1 MQRIG
6 IVDVGSNTARLI
18 IMEFQPFH
26 SFRLV
31 DEVSE
36 RLRLIEGIDRYGM
49 LQEKPMQRAIET
61 ITMFTELCR
70 AMGIETVIG
79 VATSAV
85 RDARNQAAFLER
97 VEQASGLRLR
107 VLSGEEEA
115 YYGCIGVAN
124 SLYINDAVVVDI
136 GGGSAEVSQLK
147 DRLAVRSVSIPA
159 GIVRFSERYVRSDPI
174 SNQHFRALEAGA
186 REAFETLDWL
196 PNSAETLVAVGGTAR
211 SLARMHQKLVNY
223 PIDHVHA
230 YSLKPRDLERLIEM
244 LRGLNQRE
252 REHVPGLNAN
262 RADVILAGAVLFQQL
277 MKIGGFREMLVSGQG
292 LREGIFYEHFLKQQQ
307 PPLLADVQALNIE
320 NLFHRYVFDEVHAK
334 KVRDLSQQLFDQL
347 VPLHGYGAWE
357 RKLLT
362 YSALLHDIGIAIDY
376 YDHHKHSAYL
386 VLNSALGGF
395 SHREIVLM
403 MLLTRYHRKGDVSL
417 EPFTPVLEE
426 DDKLRVERLSSLL
439 RLAENLERSK
449 TQVVEAIE
457 VKIKANKVN
466 ALVRAKRDAT
476 VEVWNTNRRSGL
488 FKKAFGRA
496 IEFSLVS

>member
-18 IMEFQPFH
+18 VMEYQAFH

-36 RLRLIEGIDRYGM
+36 RLRLIEGIDRDGM
-49 LQEKPMQRAIET
+49 LQEKSMQRAIET
-61 ITMFTELCR
+61 ITMFCDLSR
-70 AMGIETVIG
+70 AMGIEQVIG

-85 RDARNQAAFLER
+85 RDARNQAAFLDR

-124 SLYINDAVVVDI
+124 SLQISDAVVVDI
-136 GGGSAEVSQLK
+136 GGGSAEVSLIK
-147 DRLAVRSVSIPA
+147 DRLPVHSLSIPA

-186 REAFETLDWL
+186 SQAFAVLDWL
-196 PNSAETLVAVGGTAR
+196 PKSADTLVAVGGTAR
-211 SLARMHQKLVNY
+211 SLARIYQKSINY

-230 YSLKPRDLERLIEM
+230 YSMKAAHLERIIAIV
-244 LRGLNQRE
+244 RNLNQRE
-252 REHVPGLNAN
+252 RERVPGLNAN

-277 MKIGGFREMLVSGQG
+277 MKQGGFREMLVSGQG
-292 LREGIFYEHFLKQQQ
+292 LREGIFYEHFLLNQQ

-320 NLFHRYVFDEVHAK
+320 NLFHRYAFEQVHAK
-334 KVRDLSQQLFDQL
+334 KVRDLSLMLFDQL
-347 VPLHGYGAWE
+347 LPLHGYGPWE
-357 RKLLT
+357 RKLVA
-362 YSALLHDIGIAIDY
+362 YSALLHDIGVAIDY

-386 VLNSALGGF
+386 VQNSSLAGF

-403 MLLTRYHRKGDVSL
+403 MLLTRYHRKGDVTI
-417 EPFTPVLEE
+417 EPFAPVLEA
-426 DDKLRVERLSSLL
+426 DDQLRVERLSSLL

-449 TQVVEAIE
+449 NQIVDMIE
-457 VKIKANKVN
+457 VTIKTHKVI
-466 ALVRAKRDAT
+466 AVVRAKRDAS
-476 VEVWNTNRRSGL
+476 VELWNTNRRSGL
-488 FKKAFGRA
+488 FKKAFGYS
-496 IEFSLVS
+496 IEFSQAF